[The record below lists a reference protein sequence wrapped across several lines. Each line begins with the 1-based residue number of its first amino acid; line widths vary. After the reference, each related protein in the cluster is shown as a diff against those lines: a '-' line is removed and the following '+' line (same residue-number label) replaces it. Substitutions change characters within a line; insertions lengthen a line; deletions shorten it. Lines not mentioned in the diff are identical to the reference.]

1 MPIGTRTRSR
11 LLLLG
16 VTLGLGLAI
25 GLRAVPASAGDTDA
39 AVDSRISLNVYA
51 NVPHDAMDQS
61 CVAYANVYNG
71 TPPYTYQWSGTWFS
85 GTGQTSEAYISGAGT
100 VTLEVWDSNLAYGT
114 DSWTFTGSEEGSDFC
129 DA

>member
-71 TPPYTYQWSGTWFS
+71 TPPYTYQWSGTC
-85 GTGQTSEAYISGAGT
+85 QTSESYISVAGT
-100 VTLEVWDSNLAYGT
+100 LTLEVWDSNLAYGT
-114 DSWTFTGSEEGSDFC
+114 YSWTFTGSEEGSDFC